1 MTTYE
6 GNLLVERFMT
16 TEPDVLERDLLK
28 AGTVECMHY
37 HDDWLWLMP
46 VLDKIESL
54 GFNTIVVH
62 KAKTG
67 YSICHIHD
75 YNTLI
80 NAISYDSDNKLT
92 TVYNCILKFITWYNA
107 RDNQS

>member
-1 MTTYE
+1 
-6 GNLLVERFMT
+6 MT

-28 AGTVECMHY
+28 AGTVESMHY

-46 VLDKIESL
+46 VLDKIELL
-54 GFNTIVVH
+54 GFNTIVVCR
-62 KAKTG
+62 ARVG
-67 YSICHIHD
+67 YHICHIHNYSD
-75 YNTLI
+75 LSD
-80 NAISYDSDNKLT
+80 AISFKSDNKLT